1 MTTIT
6 IKAGRITLRAALGD
20 SAAAREFARRQPFT
34 VTMRDEPARLAGRV
48 PRGRFDPG
56 GCCRSPKRGD
66 LVLGGGALYLYREDA
81 PPEPGFCRLQRIGR
95 VTAETLAQLD
105 ALGAGA
111 FTFARA

>member
-48 PRGRFDPG
+48 PRGRFDPE

-66 LVLGGGALYLYREDA
+66 LVLGSGALYLYREDA

-95 VTAETLAQLD
+95 VTAETLARLD
-105 ALGAGA
+105 ALEAGA
-111 FTFARA
+111 LTFARA

>member
-1 MTTIT
+1 VTTIT

-48 PRGRFDPG
+48 PGGRFDPG

-66 LVLGGGALYLYREDA
+66 LVLGGGALYLYCEDA

-95 VTAETLAQLD
+95 VTAETLARLD
-105 ALGAGA
+105 ALEAGA
-111 FTFARA
+111 LTFARA